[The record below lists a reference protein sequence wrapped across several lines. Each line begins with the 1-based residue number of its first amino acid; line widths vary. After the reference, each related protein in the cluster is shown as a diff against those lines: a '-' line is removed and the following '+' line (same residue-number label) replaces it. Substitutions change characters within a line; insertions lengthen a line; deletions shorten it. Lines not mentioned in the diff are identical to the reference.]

1 MSYIICNEKK
11 IKHDGIPP
19 VQKENE
25 RDEQYNGA
33 NKNIDHSRT
42 GNNIRFVERGQS
54 YLTYIKQRVKEVGA
68 RIKKDS
74 VLLSSWVITASPEWF
89 KGMRPEHIQEYFRE
103 CYRFFAER
111 YGEENIVGAVV
122 HLDETTPHMHLNMVP
137 IYQGHR
143 LCCKHLFDRVALR
156 KLQTDIYEQ
165 VGKHWGLKRGE
176 KGSKTKHLDVAE
188 YKVKMAEEKAAEITV
203 ACVEAE
209 QGLANV
215 KAEKRNSEKEVER
228 LSTQKETLTKEV
240 DDLSEVKDAAT
251 CPIPVVGKT
260 SVITSL
266 RVENAKLKQENA
278 DLSKRLDVAMTETLR
293 EAKRADQAERSNE
306 AGKKA
311 LDKLRELE
319 RTNPEAYNELMHPT
333 PKPRVKS
340 TGNFKY

>member
-19 VQKENE
+19 VEKENE

-137 IYQGHR
+137 ITFLTG
-143 LCCKHLFDRVALR
+143 LR
-156 KLQTDIYEQ
+156 
-165 VGKHWGLKRGE
+165 
-176 KGSKTKHLDVAE
+176 
-188 YKVKMAEEKAAEITV
+188 
-203 ACVEAE
+203 
-209 QGLANV
+209 
-215 KAEKRNSEKEVER
+215 
-228 LSTQKETLTKEV
+228 
-240 DDLSEVKDAAT
+240 
-251 CPIPVVGKT
+251 
-260 SVITSL
+260 
-266 RVENAKLKQENA
+266 
-278 DLSKRLDVAMTETLR
+278 
-293 EAKRADQAERSNE
+293 
-306 AGKKA
+306 
-311 LDKLRELE
+311 
-319 RTNPEAYNELMHPT
+319 
-333 PKPRVKS
+333 
-340 TGNFKY
+340 